1 MTTYI
6 TSKDYD
12 RLYDLVNSGMR
23 ILCFTTH
30 PDYGKQPAQVLY
42 LPEYEA
48 LSIGAFSAHH
58 CRIARAREEFI
69 EHCKAAKL
77 EFIDPASQQENHKVI
92 VSYEDLLKEIP
103 GGADILW
110 EERSVVSRT
119 FECSGEAMHE
129 EWRDDEKPVDA
140 LFRLYKRVRMEAIL
154 DEDD

>member
-1 MTTYI
+1 MKGYKGF
-6 TSKDYD
+6 SP
-12 RLYDLVNSGMR
+12 GMVCR
-23 ILCFTTH
+23 
-30 PDYGKQPAQVLY
+30 GKQYQ
-42 LPEYEA
+42 ENT
-48 LSIGAFSAHH
+48 
-58 CRIARAREEFI
+58 EFT
-69 EHCKAAKL
+69 E
-77 EFIDPASQQENHKVI
+77 PASQQENHKVI